1 MPKSNPFPPCRCG
14 AYSESDWATAAEV
27 KAQQLHRATPVRTP
41 VRNKELVKEFMMP
54 VLRSEL

>member
-27 KAQQLHRATPVRTP
+27 KAQQLHRATPVR
-41 VRNKELVKEFMMP
+41 NKELVKEFMMP